1 MKSIC
6 ISGGKKNRLKPAINN
21 EKNNVSKTK
30 NRMMMIVLHF
40 VFNSLL
46 LSFIATCIF
55 VFSLGILT

>member
-1 MKSIC
+1 MKKS
-6 ISGGKKNRLKPAINN
+6 
-21 EKNNVSKTK
+21 NVSKTK

-55 VFSLGILT
+55 VLSLGILT